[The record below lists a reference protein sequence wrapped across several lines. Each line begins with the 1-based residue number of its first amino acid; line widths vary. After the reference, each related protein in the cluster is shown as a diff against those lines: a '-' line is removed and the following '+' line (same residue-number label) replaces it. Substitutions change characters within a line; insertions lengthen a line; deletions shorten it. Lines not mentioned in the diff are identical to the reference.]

1 MLLMEFPTTIFTGST
16 CQKNGKL
23 LVDEAK

>member
-1 MLLMEFPTTIFTGST
+1 MEFPTTIFTGST